1 MHRFYSSVR
10 HCTFNWQMC
19 VKSKQVSEYSR
30 LLVVS
35 LVACN
40 FHKIQC
46 ISRACANQMK
56 RMNLIYL
63 LNLPQDDDLVPL
75 IIVEPDSDWLYV
87 QI

>member
-1 MHRFYSSVR
+1 
-10 HCTFNWQMC
+10 
-19 VKSKQVSEYSR
+19 
-30 LLVVS
+30 
-35 LVACN
+35 
-40 FHKIQC
+40 
-46 ISRACANQMK
+46 MK